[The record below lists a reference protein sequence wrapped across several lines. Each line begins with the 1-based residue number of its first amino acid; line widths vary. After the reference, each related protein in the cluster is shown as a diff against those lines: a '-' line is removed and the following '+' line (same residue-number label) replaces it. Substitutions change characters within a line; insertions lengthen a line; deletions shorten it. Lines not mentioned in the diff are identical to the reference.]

1 MPVKTRTSK
10 STAANVTPA
19 PANQRTNVE
28 LISWESYQ
36 KDITNRWNIHH
47 FEMKELAQD
56 VKFLDNFA
64 RKDFTKVVDFFTPIV
79 TQLVK
84 RIENLQTTW

>member
-10 STAANVTPA
+10 SIAANVTPA
-19 PANQRTNVE
+19 PANQRPNVE

-64 RKDFTKVVDFFTPIV
+64 RRDFTKVVDFFTPIV

-84 RIENLQTTW
+84 RIENLQTT